1 MTYQLWQPPYKQREE
16 NLGKSPLP
24 ELEPL
29 LKTSTL
35 TKGTGIILRSTVE
48 PSEPN
53 FHYKFTEKL
62 FFYVLWIA
70 VLKDIGSE
78 VILLVHLR
86 NF

>member
-29 LKTSTL
+29 LKTLTL
-35 TKGTGIILRSTVE
+35 TPG
-48 PSEPN
+48 EPN